1 MKKSDLIREVA
12 RQQGV
17 APGTAAD
24 QMDRAVS
31 RLVRALREG
40 RPARLPGLGTISP
53 GKRWL
58 FSEEPHER

>member
-1 MKKSDLIREVA
+1 VA

-24 QMDRAVS
+24 EKDRAVG